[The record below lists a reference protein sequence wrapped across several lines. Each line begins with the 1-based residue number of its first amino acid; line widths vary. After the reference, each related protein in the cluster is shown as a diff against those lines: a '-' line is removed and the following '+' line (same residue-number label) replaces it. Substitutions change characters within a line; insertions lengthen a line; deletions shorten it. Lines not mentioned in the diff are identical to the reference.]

1 MFHLQILF
9 MAFRG
14 LRQNLVRSLLATLGV
29 IIGVGAVVSAVSI
42 LEGAQRDILD
52 RFESLG
58 ADQVLVFNGQ
68 DKRGSRRTQM
78 SSLVRDDVNRVAEE
92 NADVI
97 VAVAPQ
103 FTGGGQIKYYERNV
117 YCSVLGTTET
127 YAPM

>member
-58 ADQVLVFNGQ
+58 ADQVLVFNGS
-68 DKRGSRRTQM
+68 DRRGHRRTTM
-78 SSLVRDDVNRVAEE
+78 SSLLPEDAELLAEE
-92 NADVI
+92 NHDVI
-97 VAVAPQ
+97 VAVSPQ
-103 FTGGGQIKYYERNV
+103 FTGAAQ
-117 YCSVLGTTET
+117 
-127 YAPM
+127 